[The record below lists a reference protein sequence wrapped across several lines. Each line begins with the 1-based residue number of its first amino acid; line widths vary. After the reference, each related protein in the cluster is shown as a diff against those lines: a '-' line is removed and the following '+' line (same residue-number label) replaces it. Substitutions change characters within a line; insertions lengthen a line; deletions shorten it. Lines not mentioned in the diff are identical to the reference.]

1 MPSKFQR
8 VSELAGQTAQ
18 NVTRGGHAWKDY
30 LNTASRLYKYSF
42 DDQLLIYAQRPDAT
56 ACASMELW
64 NGTMHR
70 WVRSG
75 SKGIALI
82 RKDSGRPHLEYVF
95 DVADT
100 RPVRGAKVPYLWSL
114 REEHHSSVLSALERR
129 YGPTEDGNTV
139 QRLMEIASA
148 AVQEVYR
155 EHLRDLAYDAEGSFL
170 EGLDDLNL
178 EVRYRNLLTAS
189 VQYALLARCG
199 FDASDYIEDEDLDGI
214 REFSTPAVLHHLG
227 DTANSISREI
237 LLEVGAAIRTY
248 ERSAVREGQNIS
260 EKPLANPGV
269 IGYTTGRENF
279 NTVNRESTER
289 SAEHERTDIHTG
301 GRLPASRPD
310 DGRRGRDG
318 GNAPGQVRDAAGDVS
333 ERTPSRDVHVD
344 AADREAGRASAGD
357 RRTGAGAGGPDRE
370 RADEARR
377 RQRDDEG
384 QRSDGLGADG
394 QQLHGPGRGDGAGGD
409 RLQVTSEEESDT
421 EQAAGDEPA
430 AFPSAEG
437 ETAEPEAPAEEAPPY
452 HFALF
457 PSVEEQVEN
466 IAEAQAEEARPAAQQ
481 TELSMLE
488 NRVPE
493 AVIGRALTAGGNEP
507 HSIERI
513 VAHFQKFQSPG
524 DTVRFLRDEFKPGGK
539 GVTIA
544 GRDYALLY
552 DEQGLHI
559 AAGNTARATGSTFV
573 SWPGVAQIISD
584 MLTAGTYAPQEKID
598 SAREN
603 EFQELAQK
611 LAFMR
616 QDFSDE
622 AIDQAFLPTI
632 SEAYEGNHYP
642 EINLQIAELL
652 KKPEKR
658 SEITEE
664 MTRFVAS
671 YQEDRTLLRFRPPV
685 TPMEL
690 LARIRKMDEPV
701 KEFHALEGVESVRG
715 SFITEDEIN
724 QLLQRGS
731 GISEGKIR
739 IYAYFMQ
746 GHNPQECMAF
756 LRKEYGEGGFA
767 VTGYNESHGS
777 KGIKFTREDEFSGYA
792 GYDTVTLNWNQAQK
806 RIRAMIENGSYLN
819 EKERAYLPQYERLQ
833 LAREI
838 YAFQYYNPND
848 AERVYPHEWNYDAAE
863 EVILPLLNTPGQAEV
878 LYRQMTEAFASVSS
892 EDRAYSLMEPAL
904 RDLGAFL
911 HGEYSLFT
919 PLPEAALEA
928 ERQKEQ
934 QRKEDKRET
943 RKPAKENRSEP
954 EPAPGTLAAAARAL
968 ARKLPAKTGEE
979 PSGQFSLFQADPEPE
994 QPPLFDPA
1002 QEAPT
1007 PAQPEPPKPPRRN
1020 TTVVETILSP
1030 DLEQEAR
1037 EKDAA
1042 RKQAVETLNGRGIEV
1057 SQKLMD
1063 YITGVLDRD
1072 AVHAERIVARVE
1084 EILNPPADPEAEE
1097 KYRVGYAFMGNGLTV
1112 WNSLEEENGDYKTI
1126 AHIDPNRSFRFYDD
1140 SLPESVKTRI
1150 IHIAATSTETISAS
1164 QDSPVFNVPPMIR
1177 EQAREMEQQ
1186 EQENVRCSLRRR
1198 ALPSVRATI
1207 WTRCPRTVGAW
1218 FVSTLS
1224 RPTITTSYAP
1234 TWTATNESRWSFP
1247 VTASTDM
1254 WTADALRLCGQPPQR
1269 RQEIA

>member
-1 MPSKFQR
+1 M
-8 VSELAGQTAQ
+8 
-18 NVTRGGHAWKDY
+18 
-30 LNTASRLYKYSF
+30 
-42 DDQLLIYAQRPDAT
+42 
-56 ACASMELW
+56 
-64 NGTMHR
+64 
-70 WVRSG
+70 
-75 SKGIALI
+75 
-82 RKDSGRPHLEYVF
+82 
-95 DVADT
+95 
-100 RPVRGAKVPYLWSL
+100 
-114 REEHHSSVLSALERR
+114 
-129 YGPTEDGNTV
+129 
-139 QRLMEIASA
+139 
-148 AVQEVYR
+148 
-155 EHLRDLAYDAEGSFL
+155 
-170 EGLDDLNL
+170 
-178 EVRYRNLLTAS
+178 
-189 VQYALLARCG
+189 
-199 FDASDYIEDEDLDGI
+199 
-214 REFSTPAVLHHLG
+214 
-227 DTANSISREI
+227 
-237 LLEVGAAIRTY
+237 
-248 ERSAVREGQNIS
+248 
-260 EKPLANPGV
+260 
-269 IGYTTGRENF
+269 
-279 NTVNRESTER
+279 
-289 SAEHERTDIHTG
+289 
-301 GRLPASRPD
+301 
-310 DGRRGRDG
+310 
-318 GNAPGQVRDAAGDVS
+318 
-333 ERTPSRDVHVD
+333 
-344 AADREAGRASAGD
+344 
-357 RRTGAGAGGPDRE
+357 
-370 RADEARR
+370 
-377 RQRDDEG
+377 
-384 QRSDGLGADG
+384 
-394 QQLHGPGRGDGAGGD
+394 
-409 RLQVTSEEESDT
+409 
-421 EQAAGDEPA
+421 QAAGDEPA
-430 AFPSAEG
+430 ALPSVEG

-481 TELSMLE
+481 TELSMPE

-584 MLTAGTYAPQEKID
+584 MLAAGTYAPQEKID

-622 AIDQAFLPTI
+622 AIDQAFLPAI

-658 SEITEE
+658 SEIIEE

-671 YQEDRTLLRFRPPV
+671 YQEGRTLLRFRPPV

-701 KEFHALEGVESVRG
+701 KEFHALEGVQSVRG

-767 VTGYNESHGS
+767 VTGYNESHSS
-777 KGIKFTREDEFSGYA
+777 KGIKFTREDELSGYA

-838 YAFQYYNPND
+838 YAFQYYNPNN
-848 AERVYPHEWNYDAAE
+848 AERVYPHEWNSDAAE
-863 EVILPLLNTPGQAEV
+863 KVILPLLNTPGQAEM
-878 LYRQMTEAFASVSS
+878 LYRQMTESFASVSP

-904 RDLGAFL
+904 SDLGAFL

-919 PLPEAALEA
+919 PLPEAALES

-934 QRKEDKRET
+934 QAKEEKREA

-979 PSGQFSLFQADPEPE
+979 PSGQFSLFQPDAEPV
-994 QPPLFDPA
+994 QPSFFDAA
-1002 QEAPT
+1002 QDS
-1007 PAQPEPPKPPRRN
+1007 QPEPPASDQPEPSAPPKRR
-1020 TTVVETILSP
+1020 TAVVETILSP

-1037 EKDAA
+1037 EKDTA
-1042 RKQAVETLNGRGIEV
+1042 RKQAVETLNKRGIEV
-1057 SQKLMD
+1057 SEKLMD

-1072 AVHAERIVARVE
+1072 AVHADRVVARVE
-1084 EILNPPADPEAEE
+1084 DILNPPADPEADA
-1097 KYRVGYAFMGNGLTV
+1097 KYRIGYAFMGNGLTV
-1112 WNSLEEENGDYKTI
+1112 WNSLEEEHGDYKTI
-1126 AHIDPNRSFRFYDD
+1126 AHIDPDRAFRFYDEDLPD
-1140 SLPESVKTRI
+1140 SIKTRI
-1150 IHIAATSTETISAS
+1150 IHIAATSTATISAS
-1164 QDSPVFNVPPMIR
+1164 QDNSVFQVPPMIQV
-1177 EQAREMEQQ
+1177 QAREKPQQ
-1186 EQENVRCSLRRR
+1186 EQEESTPAKTAEQAVPAQEPEAGTGRVSNLDFARQNMITGETTFRLNGREYLIDTLNLDQGTVLYMDISPTPPADGLNNVYTSIGIVRRYMEYGGAPVFITPEGFTFRPGDDLDALSSDGGRMIRVHIEQADDNRVVCSYMDGAERKPME
-1198 ALPSVRATI
+1198 LPRDRFDGYLDSGRFTLIQPVNTEAVKGHAVET
-1207 WTRCPRTVGAW
+1207 GAD
-1218 FVSTLS
+1218 
-1224 RPTITTSYAP
+1224 
-1234 TWTATNESRWSFP
+1234 TARE
-1247 VTASTDM
+1247 STDAENAKSDVARPDEPKNQERGEQIPQPEQSAKESVYVKPEGVSYRAGSIYNSLNEDGSTEAQFRVTNINEDYVFYTFPDLPEQAPVEM
-1254 WTADALRLCGQPPQR
+1254 RRELFEKYLDQGEHGGFVLVHEEAERLTPEAEVPAEGVFEYQGFHFEPVGMLPAEWQKSIGDKLISDP
-1269 RQEIA
+1269 ELGISSYYGSKHPYSHSSF